1 MREIKFRAWDK
12 AKHRMLGVDQLAFGP
27 DGKLVSI
34 YSDGPDFSN
43 DSEALMG
50 EKPDLNDAV
59 LMQYTGLHDKNGRE
73 IYEGDLLRVEL
84 DDDPDSYYIAPVTW
98 GGSDYPAFDIMSK
111 YWPKNVSYD
120 TNVLS
125 AIIAGWSEEVMSVI
139 GNIYE
144 NPEMLEDN
152 E

>member
-1 MREIKFRAWDK
+1 MKREIKFRAWDK
-12 AKHRMLGVDQLAFGP
+12 AQECYLYDVQGAYDTLSGCVKYENGENAVYDEECFDEFLD
-27 DGKLVSI
+27 
-34 YSDGPDFSN
+34 N
-43 DSEALMG
+43 DHYVVE
-50 EKPDLNDAV
+50 
-59 LMQYTGLHDKNGRE
+59 QYTGMHDKNGRE

-152 E
+152 EC